1 MATTTLRKVSVT
13 IKLDDGED
21 SQGNPKTVSV
31 SLGSLNKDT
40 FDADKVVAIA
50 GGLEPCFNK
59 SLTGIEKTE
68 VSSITAA

>member
-40 FDADKVVAIA
+40 FDADKVIAIA
-50 GGLEPCFNK
+50 GALSSCLSKTIVE
-59 SLTGIEKTE
+59 IDKTE
-68 VSSITAA
+68 ISSLSAA